1 MSGQSAVDGAAGGGA
16 AGDGGAGGGGVGG
29 GGAARGGAADGGPV
43 RRLLRLARP
52 VSGRLLLACVLGAMA
67 IGSSVGLLAVSAWLI
82 SRASQQP
89 PILTLE
95 VAIVAVRAF
104 GLGRAVFRYGERI
117 VSHDAA
123 FRTLT
128 DLRVAIYARLAA
140 NGPVALRPYR
150 RGDLL
155 SRSVNDVDA
164 VQDLSL
170 RVIVPSVAG
179 FLVGAASVALAVWL
193 LPAAG
198 AILAL
203 ALLVGGLVV
212 PWLVARFGAASSRR
226 VAPAKG
232 LLAAEVVDVLAASA
246 DIASC
251 GARDRVLTQVAQADD
266 ALTAAENR
274 NSGAAGL
281 AAGLGALATGAA
293 VVGAVLVAVPAVRS
307 GQLAGV
313 NLAVVVLLP
322 LAAFEAVLA
331 MPTAALALVSVRQA
345 ASRIFALT
353 DAPAAVHEAEHPVA
367 LPAASDQPNGQVVM
381 AGVSAAYP
389 DGPDDAIS
397 DISLRLAPG
406 RRTALIGPSGSG
418 KSTVAAVL
426 ERFLD
431 YRGSIRLDGVELREA
446 DSDQV
451 RAIVGSCG
459 QDAHIF
465 DNTIGENVR
474 LARRP
479 ATDEE
484 VLAALDEARLGDWVR
499 SLPSGL
505 ETPVGAHG
513 AALSGGQRQRVAL
526 ARALLADFD
535 VLLLDEPT
543 EHLDGPTADRLMAD
557 LRAVTADK
565 ATLVITH
572 REQDL
577 VGCDDVVAIED
588 GRLSRSDSPPSRDA
602 GRLSGGDGQVGQ

>member
-29 GGAARGGAADGGPV
+29 GGAARGGAAAGGPV

>member
-1 MSGQSAVDGAAGGGA
+1 MSS
-16 AGDGGAGGGGVGG
+16 
-29 GGAARGGAADGGPV
+29 GPI

-52 VSGRLLLACVLGAMA
+52 VSGRLLLACLLGALA

-179 FLVGAASVALAVWL
+179 FLVGSASVALAVWL

-198 AILAL
+198 AILAS

-212 PWLVARFGAASSRR
+212 PWLVTRFGSASSRR

-251 GARDRVLTQVAQADD
+251 GARDRVLAQVAEADD
-266 ALTAAENR
+266 ALTAAEKR

-307 GQLAGV
+307 GELAGV

-345 ASRIFALT
+345 ATRVFALT
-353 DAPAAVHEAEHPVA
+353 DAPPAVHEAEHPVP
-367 LPAASDQPNGQVVM
+367 LPSAGRQREVVV

-389 DGPDDAIS
+389 DGADDAIS
-397 DISLRLAPG
+397 EVSLRLTPG

-431 YRGSIRLDGVELREA
+431 YRGSIRLGEVELRDA

-451 RAIVGSCG
+451 RTIIGSCG

-474 LARRP
+474 LARRS

-484 VLAALDEARLGDWVR
+484 VLAALDAARLGDWVR
-499 SLPSGL
+499 SLPAGL

-513 AALSGGQRQRVAL
+513 AALSGGQRQRIAL
-526 ARALLADFD
+526 ARALLADFE

-557 LRAVTADK
+557 LRVATADK

-572 REQDL
+572 REQEL
-577 VGCDDVVAIED
+577 VGCDEVVAIEN
-588 GRLSRSDSPPSRDA
+588 
-602 GRLSGGDGQVGQ
+602 GRLSGRDGEVGQ

>member
-251 GARDRVLTQVAQADD
+251 GARNRVLTQVAQADD

-367 LPAASDQPNGQVVM
+367 LPTASDQPNGQVVM

-474 LARRP
+474 LARRS

-577 VGCDDVVAIED
+577 VGCDDVLAIED

>member
-1 MSGQSAVDGAAGGGA
+1 MSGQSAVDGAAGGGGA
-16 AGDGGAGGGGVGG
+16 AGDGGA
-29 GGAARGGAADGGPV
+29 AAGGPV

-474 LARRP
+474 LARRS

>member
-474 LARRP
+474 LARRS

>member
-367 LPAASDQPNGQVVM
+367 LPAASDQPNGQDVM

-474 LARRP
+474 LARRS

>member
-367 LPAASDQPNGQVVM
+367 LPAASDQPNGQDVM

>member
-1 MSGQSAVDGAAGGGA
+1 
-16 AGDGGAGGGGVGG
+16 
-29 GGAARGGAADGGPV
+29 
-43 RRLLRLARP
+43 
-52 VSGRLLLACVLGAMA
+52 
-67 IGSSVGLLAVSAWLI
+67 
-82 SRASQQP
+82 
-89 PILTLE
+89 
-95 VAIVAVRAF
+95 
-104 GLGRAVFRYGERI
+104 
-117 VSHDAA
+117 
-123 FRTLT
+123 
-128 DLRVAIYARLAA
+128 
-140 NGPVALRPYR
+140 
-150 RGDLL
+150 
-155 SRSVNDVDA
+155 
-164 VQDLSL
+164 
-170 RVIVPSVAG
+170 
-179 FLVGAASVALAVWL
+179 VALAVWL

-203 ALLVGGLVV
+203 ALIVGGLVV
-212 PWLVARFGAASSRR
+212 PWLVTRFGAASSRR

-246 DIASC
+246 DIAAC
-251 GARDRVLTQVAQADD
+251 GARDRVLAQVARADD

-345 ASRIFALT
+345 ATRVFALT
-353 DAPAAVHEAEHPVA
+353 DAPAAVHEAESPVA
-367 LPAASDQPNGQVVM
+367 LPTAAEVAGQAGASGTAGYRDSAEGRPVVPRRREVVM
-381 AGVSAAYP
+381 SGVSAAYP
-389 DGPDDAIS
+389 DASDDAIT
-397 DISLRLAPG
+397 DISLRLTPG
-406 RRTALIGPSGSG
+406 HRTALIGPSGSG

-431 YRGSIRLDGVELREA
+431 YRGSIRLDGVELRQA

-451 RAIVGSCG
+451 RTIIGSCG

-474 LARRP
+474 LARRS
-479 ATDEE
+479 ATDGE
-484 VLAALDEARLGDWVR
+484 VLAALDAARLGDWVR
-499 SLPSGL
+499 TLPAGL

-526 ARALLADFD
+526 ARALLADFE

-557 LRAVTADK
+557 LLTATAGR

-577 VGCDDVVAIED
+577 VGCDDVVTIA
-588 GRLSRSDSPPSRDA
+588 A
-602 GRLSGGDGQVGQ
+602 GRMSGSDGQVGK

>member
-29 GGAARGGAADGGPV
+29 GGAARGGAAAGGPV

-367 LPAASDQPNGQVVM
+367 LPAASDQPNGQDVM

-474 LARRP
+474 LARRS

>member
-1 MSGQSAVDGAAGGGA
+1 MSS
-16 AGDGGAGGGGVGG
+16 
-29 GGAARGGAADGGPV
+29 GPI

-52 VSGRLLLACVLGAMA
+52 VSGRLLLACLLGAMA

-179 FLVGAASVALAVWL
+179 FLVGSASVALAVWL

-198 AILAL
+198 AILAS

-212 PWLVARFGAASSRR
+212 PWLVTRFGAASSRR

-251 GARDRVLTQVAQADD
+251 GARDRVLAQVAEADD
-266 ALTAAENR
+266 ALTAAEKR

-307 GQLAGV
+307 GELAGV

-345 ASRIFALT
+345 ATRVFALT
-353 DAPAAVHEAEHPVA
+353 DAPPAVHEAEHPVP
-367 LPAASDQPNGQVVM
+367 LPSAGRQREVVV

-397 DISLRLAPG
+397 EVSLRLTPG

-431 YRGSIRLDGVELREA
+431 YRGSIRLGEVELRDA

-451 RAIVGSCG
+451 RTIIGSCG

-474 LARRP
+474 LARRS
-479 ATDEE
+479 ASDEE
-484 VLAALDEARLGDWVR
+484 VLAALDAARLGDWVR
-499 SLPSGL
+499 SLPAGL

-513 AALSGGQRQRVAL
+513 AALSGGQRQRIAL
-526 ARALLADFD
+526 ARALLADFE

-557 LRAVTADK
+557 LRVATADK

-577 VGCDDVVAIED
+577 VGCDEVVAIEN
-588 GRLSRSDSPPSRDA
+588 
-602 GRLSGGDGQVGQ
+602 GRLSGRDGEVGQ